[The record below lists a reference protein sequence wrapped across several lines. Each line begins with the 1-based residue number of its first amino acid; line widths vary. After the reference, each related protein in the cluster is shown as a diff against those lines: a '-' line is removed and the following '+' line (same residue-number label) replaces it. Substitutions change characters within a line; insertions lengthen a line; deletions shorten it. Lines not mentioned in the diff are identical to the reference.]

1 MSNIF
6 PNSHLIQKCIHN
18 QQLFQNSCW
27 NCIHIWIKW
36 ESGKIFDTKMIEWSH
51 FSMMQGRVKIDPL
64 FLIWA
69 LTYRT
74 SRLEKM
80 DWIWSVQCSRF
91 KMSCWSSYMYTP
103 LFLYEFAQWQ
113 GSYRS
118 EMNTTRIK
126 LPINVYFKCLRI
138 KTGFTLNVEI
148 NFSEARKFFQLS
160 LFRIFLSFCSLV
172 VAEKWLWWY
181 IKSN

>member
-1 MSNIF
+1 
-6 PNSHLIQKCIHN
+6 
-18 QQLFQNSCW
+18 
-27 NCIHIWIKW
+27 
-36 ESGKIFDTKMIEWSH
+36 MIEWSH
-51 FSMMQGRVKIDPL
+51 FSMMQGRVKIDPS

-160 LFRIFLSFCSLV
+160 LFRIFFVILQLGCCWKMIV
-172 VAEKWLWWY
+172 MIYK
-181 IKSN
+181 IKLTYYLGVCCILADFFFNLFIMFEGSNTQFWNCESEL